1 MKMINYIIPIL
12 IIISVSF
19 LYSFFKTKDD
29 IDISNLP
36 TSLYE
41 YPLISIDGE
50 VFDLNS
56 AKGKKI
62 LIVNVASKCGYTYQY
77 EGLQKLYE
85 KYSENLIVL
94 GFPANDFFQ
103 EPGKNNKIKNFCSTK
118 YGVTFPMFEKTDV
131 KKSDNQNP
139 VYVWLSNKELN
150 GWNDKSPSW
159 NFCKYLVDE
168 KGNLVEMFAP
178 SVKPF
183 DSQIIKYLK

>member
-1 MKMINYIIPIL
+1 
-12 IIISVSF
+12 
-19 LYSFFKTKDD
+19 
-29 IDISNLP
+29 
-36 TSLYE
+36 
-41 YPLISIDGE
+41 
-50 VFDLNS
+50 
-56 AKGKKI
+56 
-62 LIVNVASKCGYTYQY
+62 
-77 EGLQKLYE
+77 LQKLYE
-85 KYSENLIVL
+85 EYKDNLVVL

-168 KGNLVEMFAP
+168 RGNLVEMFAP

>member
-1 MKMINYIIPIL
+1 
-12 IIISVSF
+12 
-19 LYSFFKTKDD
+19 
-29 IDISNLP
+29 
-36 TSLYE
+36 
-41 YPLISIDGE
+41 
-50 VFDLNS
+50 
-56 AKGKKI
+56 
-62 LIVNVASKCGYTYQY
+62 
-77 EGLQKLYE
+77 
-85 KYSENLIVL
+85 
-94 GFPANDFFQ
+94 
-103 EPGKNNKIKNFCSTK
+103 
-118 YGVTFPMFEKTDV
+118 MFEKTDV

>member
-1 MKMINYIIPIL
+1 MKKIL
-12 IIISVSF
+12 FLFLLTNLMAMSQESIHELSF
-19 LYSFFKTKDD
+19 K
-29 IDISNLP
+29 
-36 TSLYE
+36 
-41 YPLISIDGE
+41 SIDGTIIP
-50 VFDLNS
+50 FS
-56 AKGKKI
+56 KYKGKKI
-62 LIVNVASKCGYTYQY
+62 MIVNTASKCGFTSQY
-77 EGLQKLYE
+77 KGLQELYTMYTE
-85 KYSENLIVL
+85 QDFVIL
-94 GFPANDFFQ
+94 GFPANNFLWQ
-103 EPGKNNKIKNFCSTK
+103 EPGKNSKIKQFCQTQ